1 MSTLFQR
8 FRVVSTDTPDS
19 VLAKARELLTEF
31 KIYLQN
37 IHERPFV
44 VMHLAQFRLLLTA
57 FISTIKR
64 LMSRD
69 RFNDTTGTT
78 PEHVL
83 ADLNTNL
90 RELDEYLTRIGQL
103 DTVMEMI
110 PELTRVLQETSQ
122 ETAQSSIQLP
132 TGTPVRLTSPAQYT
146 TITNPPVGTNSYYHM
161 YPSTGTYGGKRRKTR
176 STRYRKTR
184 GTRSR
189 KPRRSRTNR
198 K

>member
-1 MSTLFQR
+1 MSNLFQR

-19 VLAKARELLTEF
+19 VAKARELLTEF

-37 IHERPFV
+37 IHDRPFV

-57 FISTIKR
+57 FISTIKK

-69 RFNDTTGTT
+69 RFNNTTGTL
-78 PEHVL
+78 PENVL

-110 PELTRVLQETSQ
+110 PELTRVLQETSKETSQ
-122 ETAQSSIQLP
+122 E
-132 TGTPVRLTSPAQYT
+132 TGTPVSLTSPAQYT

-176 STRYRKTR
+176 LSRKTR

-189 KPRRSRTNR
+189 KPTRSRKNR